1 MAESKSFIQMRQSLK
16 YASCCLHSSE
26 SYNTQSKC
34 WLGILGVW
42 FDLCLFGCLGFFYF
56 KVVLCINISGN
67 FYELLNFSI
76 HLISMA
82 ENSS

>member
-1 MAESKSFIQMRQSLK
+1 MRLAVCIHLK
-16 YASCCLHSSE
+16 VTTPRASVGWGFWVFGLIYVCLV
-26 SYNTQSKC
+26 
-34 WLGILGVW
+34 VW
-42 FDLCLFGCLGFFYF
+42 IFFYF

-67 FYELLNFSI
+67 FYELLHFSI